1 MEDAMRM
8 SIADESDRPRV
19 STHCVHATS
28 IRTAVSTQQGTARHE
43 RGRGAGYKY
52 ARRFGP

>member
-8 SIADESDRPRV
+8 SMAEESDRPRV